1 MYINDLDH
9 RSTAHQIFFSKGN
22 SSNVLGGYMGMAS
35 FKCALTKVGLIKWK
49 RNKGDFAHVVGF
61 ATQEAEGYAAGKI
74 DPGRNKT
81 INGKP

>member
-1 MYINDLDH
+1 
-9 RSTAHQIFFSKGN
+9 
-22 SSNVLGGYMGMAS
+22 MGMAS